1 MCLFVCS
8 FVVVCFCLQSQN
20 CRLLSSRYSGLILIN
35 LGVLLVLSSTPIE
48 WFLLYFSYH
57 FILFCFVL
65 CMIAAFVYW
74 CVWHV
79 LVLVLE
85 VVGDVG
91 VELRTKCD

>member
-1 MCLFVCS
+1 
-8 FVVVCFCLQSQN
+8 
-20 CRLLSSRYSGLILIN
+20 
-35 LGVLLVLSSTPIE
+35 
-48 WFLLYFSYH
+48 
-57 FILFCFVL
+57 
-65 CMIAAFVYW
+65 MIAAFVYW